1 MAETEEE
8 GKVSVIQNDPKDI
21 QPVPIPITP
30 DGPYMVCKKCGGAKL
45 KKNKSK
51 KPEVKKV
58 SNKEAIDKK
67 KFVEELSND
76 VSFFTSMVTHTVY
89 ENELTN
95 PSVIKKVRT
104 NNLYYHF

>member
-1 MAETEEE
+1 MGEGEEE
-8 GKVSVIQNDPKDI
+8 GKESEIQTDPKDK
-21 QPVPIPITP
+21 PVPIPITP

-45 KKNKSK
+45 KKKKSK
-51 KPEVKKV
+51 KPEDKKV
-58 SNKEAIDKK
+58 SNNEAIDKK

>member
-1 MAETEEE
+1 MGEGEEE
-8 GKVSVIQNDPKDI
+8 CKESEIQTDPKDK
-21 QPVPIPITP
+21 PVPIPITP

-45 KKNKSK
+45 KKKKSK
-51 KPEVKKV
+51 KPEDKKV

>member
-1 MAETEEE
+1 MGESEEE
-8 GKVSVIQNDPKDI
+8 GKESEIQTDPKDK
-21 QPVPIPITP
+21 PVPIPITP

-58 SNKEAIDKK
+58 SNNETIDKK